1 MNSLMSNAF
10 DWTHLQSF
18 LAVADGGSL
27 SAAAR
32 SLGSSQPTVGRHVCA
47 LEETLGIQLFDRTPA
62 GLSLTPSGADLT
74 EHARAMSEA
83 ANRFSLTAAGR
94 TQTIAGTI
102 RITASEIVSAYV
114 LPPILTALRCEENEI
129 EIELVASDRTENL
142 IQREADIA
150 VRMYRP
156 NQADVITRKVG
167 EFDLGI
173 YASKQYL
180 ERRGSPQTGADLQSH
195 DVIGY
200 DKDDQIIHGFREAGF
215 KVDRRFFPFRCDNQ
229 LVCWKM
235 VIAGYGI
242 GFNQIRVGDADP
254 RVVRVCPDVEI
265 PALPLWLTAHTE
277 LKTSRRVRRVF
288 DFLADALTAYTRNT
302 QEAER

>member
-1 MNSLMSNAF
+1 MKNSF

-18 LAVADGGSL
+18 LAVAEGGSL

-32 SLGSSQPTVGRHVCA
+32 LLGSSQPTVGRHVMT

-94 TQTIAGTI
+94 SETIAGTI

-114 LPPILTALRCEENEI
+114 LPPILTALRREEKEL

-156 NQADVITRKVG
+156 DQADVITRKVG
-167 EFDLGI
+167 EFDLGM
-173 YASKQYL
+173 YASVDYL
-180 ERRGSPQTGADLQSH
+180 AGRSIPTNAAQILEH

-200 DKDDQIIHGFREAGF
+200 DKDDQMIRGFQDAGI

-242 GFNQIRVGDADP
+242 GFNQVRVGDADP
-254 RVVRVCPDVEI
+254 RLVRVCPDVDI

-288 DFLADALTAYTRNT
+288 DYLADALIAYTH
-302 QEAER
+302 AA